1 MDKTD
6 KKSMEL
12 KIDNGE
18 LKTSM
23 IPEDFTDPQILYDKL
38 IAMIKRYHPSGDIS
52 QIEKAYKIA
61 YKAHDGQLRKS
72 GEPYIIHPVCV
83 CIILAELELDK
94 ETIVAG
100 MLHDVVEDTVMTSEE
115 IAAEFGDEVALLV
128 MFIYLGNY
136 LLDKFLSPAPAL
148 IYPLNKVIIYIRLKI
163 FESKI
168 IKFNFNFRNTKSVCD
183 RCIDI
188 ECLP

>member
-1 MDKTD
+1 MPWNRLIYLMYDTKSRITFPLSIYD
-6 KKSMEL
+6 YPHGKKVIYL
-12 KIDNGE
+12 FKFFV
-18 LKTSM
+18 L
-23 IPEDFTDPQILYDKL
+23 
-38 IAMIKRYHPSGDIS
+38 RYHLFVD
-52 QIEKAYKIA
+52 
-61 YKAHDGQLRKS
+61 
-72 GEPYIIHPVCV
+72 
-83 CIILAELELDK
+83 AE
-94 ETIVAG
+94 I
-100 MLHDVVEDTVMTSEE
+100 MLCPAIDSCFYTCLFD
-115 IAAEFGDEVALLV
+115 

-148 IYPLNKVIIYIRLKI
+148 VYPLNKVVIYIRLKI